1 MTFERVVR
9 QTFDA
14 IQFDGSNLKEVYD
27 FICANHGNANHVTFD
42 ELLEN
47 HRPDEIP
54 LDVNSGLEAYDMER
68 NFKERWRETLN
79 GWRDYQ
85 RDHPYKSLDDYEK
98 DLPVDFIR
106 DRRLVRLYRQ
116 DWRENELYHFYLTS
130 GEFCKLIGI
139 CKGDWFTTD
148 GGPIK
153 HCSEGYF
160 KSLCEDDGWKP
171 VE

>member
-1 MTFERVVR
+1 MIFERVVR

-54 LDVNSGLEAYDMER
+54 LDVSSGLESYDMER
-68 NFKERWRETLN
+68 NLKEKWSEEIKA
-79 GWRDYQ
+79 WKDY
-85 RDHPYKSLDDYEK
+85 RSEHPYGDVDDYER
-98 DLPVDFIR
+98 DLPAEFVR
-106 DRRLVRLYRQ
+106 DQRILNLYQQ
-116 DWRENELYHFYLTS
+116 DWRPNELYHFYLTD
-130 GEFCKLIGI
+130 GDYCRLIGI

-148 GGPIK
+148 GNPIK

-160 KSLCEDDGWKP
+160 KTCCEDEGWKLA
-171 VE
+171 E